1 MGPNDTEIVRVFARN
16 TISPSADPTLD
27 PKEAAQIVVEA
38 EAGDAVFR
46 LGAPYEVDVT
56 VKDLVDGTNISTTPA
71 GAVTGQ
77 LSQAPWGKQQSE
89 FVFAVAASELDKHK
103 GHQCEVYATV
113 YMGLKDPDASF
124 ATSPRFLIQR

>member
-1 MGPNDTEIVRVFARN
+1 MGPNDTEIVRVFARS
-16 TISPSADPTLD
+16 TASPSADPTLD

-46 LGAPYEVDVT
+46 MGVPYEVDVT
-56 VKDLVDGTNISTTPA
+56 VKDLVDGTNIPTTPA

-77 LSQAPWGKQQSE
+77 LSQAPWNKQHSA
-89 FVFAVAASELDKHK
+89 FVFGVAASELEKHK

-113 YMGLKDPDASF
+113 YMGLQEPDASF
-124 ATSPRFLIQR
+124 ATSPRFLVQR